1 MFFEDLNQLKSII
14 HHTSCAIVGMSPDTE
29 LGLDFATILRP
40 SEDKKTQ
47 TITVEQIRDLIS
59 HTNNHET
66 SERFFIITPADAMND
81 ASQNAFLKTFE
92 EPKPHCHFVLLT
104 QNPASLLPTILSRAQ
119 VFYPKSTNILDQ
131 PPSAQTKIMDYAK
144 KLISASPTELA
155 TVATEISKQK
165 NQPREQALEIIGTA
179 IELLYKS
186 YFKTNNQKFL
196 TKLPN
201 FIKLYENV
209 SQNGHIKLHIV
220 ADLL

>member
-1 MFFEDLNQLKSII
+1 MFFEDLDQLKSII
-14 HHTSCAIVGMSPDTE
+14 RHTSCAIVGMPPDTE

-40 SEDKKTQ
+40 SEDKKNQ
-47 TITVEQIRDLIS
+47 IITVEQIRNLIS

-81 ASQNAFLKTFE
+81 AAQNAFLKTFE

-104 QNPASLLPTILSRAQ
+104 QNPANLLPTILSRAQ

-131 PPSAQTKIMDYAK
+131 PPATKTKIMDYAK
-144 KLISASPTELA
+144 ELISASPTELV
-155 TVATEISKQK
+155 TIATEISKQK

-196 TKLPN
+196 AKLPN

-209 SQNGHIKLHIV
+209 RQNGHIKLHIV